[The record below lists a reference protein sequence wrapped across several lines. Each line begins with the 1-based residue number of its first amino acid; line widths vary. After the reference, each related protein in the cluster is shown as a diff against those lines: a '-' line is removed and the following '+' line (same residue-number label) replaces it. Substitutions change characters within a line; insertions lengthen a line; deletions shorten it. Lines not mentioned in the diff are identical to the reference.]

1 MGDDCTGER
10 VMIVQ
15 VRRGRG
21 HLDHRQR
28 AGVEGMGE
36 EEASPGSKSYRER
49 GRTLPPISSRLIG
62 P

>member
-1 MGDDCTGER
+1 MGDNCTGQKREGAPR
-10 VMIVQ
+10 PGQ
-15 VRRGRG
+15 
-21 HLDHRQR
+21 QR